1 MSTTRK
7 KEYFIS
13 LDKFNRPA
21 EVTGEKAE
29 AVLLAR
35 LILMNPGSN
44 PLHPAMGIGIKQ
56 RYRFSM
62 DKLPELKKEITEQMS
77 QYLPDFAD
85 DLSINI
91 ILTPDK
97 ILNIEIMTATTVYTL
112 TMDTESLEGATL
124 SDAAS

>member
-1 MSTTRK
+1 MAVAK

-29 AVLLAR
+29 AILLAR

-44 PLHPAMGIGIKQ
+44 PLHPDMGIGIKQ

-62 DKLPELKKEITEQMS
+62 DKLPDLQREISDQINK
-77 QYLPDFAD
+77 YLPDFSN
-85 DLSINI
+85 DLSTNI

-112 TMDTESLEGATL
+112 TMDTESVKGSTL
-124 SDAAS
+124 SDAIS

>member
-1 MSTTRK
+1 MSTTKK

-44 PLHPAMGIGIKQ
+44 PLHPSMGIGIKQ

-62 DKLPELKKEITEQMS
+62 DKLPELQKEIQEQMN
-77 QYLPDFAD
+77 QYLPEFAD

-112 TMDTESLEGATL
+112 TMDVESLEGATL
-124 SDAAS
+124 SDAMS

>member
-1 MSTTRK
+1 MAVAK

-29 AVLLAR
+29 AILLAR

-44 PLHPAMGIGIKQ
+44 PLHPDMGIGIKQ

-62 DKLPELKKEITEQMS
+62 DKLPDLQREISEQINK
-77 QYLPDFAD
+77 YLPDFSN
-85 DLSINI
+85 DLSTNI

-112 TMDTESLEGATL
+112 TMDTESVKGSTL
-124 SDAAS
+124 SDAVS